1 MKTLQNLL
9 RRLKAKA
16 NANSEQNDS
25 GSKIVS
31 DMVRGETQV
40 FFFIKK
46 GNKETKGEF
55 FFFFLLLSLSIVMK
69 KACGV
74 YFKNIFL
81 DRCNPLAESVH
92 TRTMCADYLK
102 VGRCGETSCGSV

>member
-9 RRLKAKA
+9 RRLRAKA

-31 DMVRGETQV
+31 DMVRGEKQV

-46 GNKETKGEF
+46 GNKETKASC
-55 FFFFLLLSLSIVMK
+55 FFLSFHCE

-74 YFKNIFL
+74 YLKNIFL
-81 DRCNPLAESVH
+81 DRC
-92 TRTMCADYLK
+92 TRSRK
-102 VGRCGETSCGSV
+102 VCTRERCVQII

>member
-9 RRLKAKA
+9 RRLRAKA

-31 DMVRGETQV
+31 DMVRGEKQV

-46 GNKETKGEF
+46 GNKETKASC
-55 FFFFLLLSLSIVMK
+55 FFLLLLLFFLSGTIVK
-69 KACGV
+69 K
-74 YFKNIFL
+74 L
-81 DRCNPLAESVH
+81 
-92 TRTMCADYLK
+92 
-102 VGRCGETSCGSV
+102 VGYI

>member
-9 RRLKAKA
+9 RRLRAKA

-40 FFFIKK
+40 FFLIKK
-46 GNKETKGEF
+46 GNKETKAS
-55 FFFFLLLSLSIVMK
+55 FFFLLLLFFPSLS
-69 KACGV
+69 
-74 YFKNIFL
+74 
-81 DRCNPLAESVH
+81 
-92 TRTMCADYLK
+92 TR
-102 VGRCGETSCGSV
+102 

>member
-9 RRLKAKA
+9 RRLRAKA

-40 FFFIKK
+40 FFLLKK
-46 GNKETKGEF
+46 GTKRQRRV
-55 FFFFLLLSLSIVMK
+55 FFFFLLLSIMK
-69 KACGV
+69 KLVG
-74 YFKNIFL
+74 YILKIFL
-81 DRCNPLAESVH
+81 DL
-92 TRTMCADYLK
+92 
-102 VGRCGETSCGSV
+102 

>member
-9 RRLKAKA
+9 RRLRAKA

-40 FFFIKK
+40 FFLLKK
-46 GNKETKGEF
+46 GTKRQRRV
-55 FFFFLLLSLSIVMK
+55 FFLLSIMK
-69 KACGV
+69 KLVG
-74 YFKNIFL
+74 YILKNIF
-81 DRCNPLAESVH
+81 RSVI
-92 TRTMCADYLK
+92 
-102 VGRCGETSCGSV
+102 SI